1 MDRYI
6 DEIKTLEI
14 RINSLFEEI
23 AKPIQFLDFD
33 FRSFISRQV
42 EEITRKGDKNG

>member
-14 RINSLFEEI
+14 RINALFEEI
-23 AKPIQFLDFD
+23 AKPIPTFDLD
-33 FRSFISRQV
+33 SISRQV
-42 EEITRKGDKNG
+42 EEITRKADNNG